1 MAKIKFKDAR
11 NLSKAEKERKL
22 KELRLELIKSQTKQS
37 KTGSSKS
44 KQIKRTIARLLTI
57 KVKWKYAQNAV
68 YMNKLVYVSKW
79 EKVHR
84 E

>member
-57 KVKWKYAQNAV
+57 KVK
-68 YMNKLVYVSKW
+68 
-79 EKVHR
+79 
-84 E
+84 